1 MYIGGWHSRG
11 GESYLYNLSGLEFW
25 EDFIAADTVC
35 KGDIQAVKIFSGDDI
50 TEAA

>member
-1 MYIGGWHSRG
+1 MG

-35 KGDIQAVKIFSGDDI
+35 KANIDALNTIHDDP
-50 TEAA
+50 